1 MRLHTCL
8 RLVAPGFRP
17 VVTYTD
23 NSHTMVS
30 YRRLGRKIELRL
42 HHMFQDAPDD
52 VLEAIAR
59 SSVQRIRRDTRRR
72 FNSLIRAFISQNR
85 DKIKPSTRNNGQHLT
100 YGTAGR
106 VYDLAEVCG
115 QVNRDYF
122 RDRVDVDLTW
132 SRRPNKR
139 FMGTWRQASNG
150 GKNLITINRLL
161 DDDRVPP
168 YYLQYLVYHEM
179 LHEVVPDEK
188 RNGHTIKH
196 SRRYREM
203 ERHFTRYHDA
213 VEWARHNVE
222 RLYRSYVRRR
232 SAV

>member
-1 MRLHTCL
+1 MRLHACL
-8 RLVAPGFRP
+8 HQIAPDCEAR
-17 VVTYTD
+17 VTYTD

-30 YRRLGRKIELRL
+30 YRRSGRRIELRL
-42 HHMFQDAPDD
+42 HHMFQDAPED

-59 SSVQRIRRDTRRR
+59 NSIQRLTLDTRRR
-72 FNSLIRAFISQNR
+72 FNSLIRSYIHRNK

-100 YGTAGR
+100 YGTVGR
-106 VYDLAEVCG
+106 VYDLAKLG
-115 QVNRDYF
+115 AQVNSDYF
-122 RDRVDVDLTW
+122 SDQVDVDITW

-150 GKNLITINRLL
+150 GRNLITINRLL
-161 DDDRVPP
+161 DDERVPP
-168 YYLQYLVYHEM
+168 CYLQYLVYHEM

-203 ERHFTRYHDA
+203 ERQFTRYQDA
-213 VEWARHNVE
+213 VEWAKHNVE
-222 RLYRSYVRRR
+222 RLYRSQVRRR
-232 SAV
+232 SVI